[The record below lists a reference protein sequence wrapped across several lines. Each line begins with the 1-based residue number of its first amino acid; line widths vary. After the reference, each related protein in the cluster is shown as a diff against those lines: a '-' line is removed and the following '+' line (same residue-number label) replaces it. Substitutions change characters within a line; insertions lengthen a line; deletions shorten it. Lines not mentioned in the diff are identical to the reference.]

1 VSRNDIN
8 TSASASPSSSVAQPL
23 LSSQPQARSH
33 GGLLLLPDVVPP
45 APAAAPNRTAPP
57 LNRAPPP
64 LNRAPPPSMSS
75 TGLLSA
81 AALGHFRARDPK
93 TSPAA
98 APSSPPPAGYLLLP
112 RRCERRP
119 PGAWRRGAAGSAGT
133 GALCGWADCRDGAC
147 GWERGRRFFYW
158 DLMWDPPSNA
168 YILSKILKP
177 PNANIW
183 GRRE

>member
-23 LSSQPQARSH
+23 LSSQPQARNH
-33 GGLLLLPDVVPP
+33 GSLLLLPDGVPP

-81 AALGHFRARDPK
+81 AALA
-93 TSPAA
+93 TS
-98 APSSPPPAGYLLLP
+98 APEIRRPHRRLHLLLLH
-112 RRCERRP
+112 RRATYFS
-119 PGAWRRGAAGSAGT
+119 PGGVNDGLPVPRGAA
-133 GALCGWADCRDGAC
+133 LRDR
-147 GWERGRRFFYW
+147 RGRGPCAAGRTAETERAAGKEAEDFFTG
-158 DLMWDPPSNA
+158 
-168 YILSKILKP
+168 I
-177 PNANIW
+177 
-183 GRRE
+183 